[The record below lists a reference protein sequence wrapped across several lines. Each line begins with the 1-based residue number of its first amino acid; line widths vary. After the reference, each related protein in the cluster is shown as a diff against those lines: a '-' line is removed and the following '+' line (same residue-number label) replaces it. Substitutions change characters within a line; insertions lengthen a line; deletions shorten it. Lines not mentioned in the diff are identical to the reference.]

1 MTEERKTEVIVGLV
15 VTCALLI
22 LILSI
27 VWSKGKAFTFLRV
40 VFSVRFEDVRGLEEG
55 DPVLIRGVKQGEVE
69 RIDLGSG
76 YAEVRLWVRDDA
88 PMYSD
93 LKVAVE
99 MEELMGGKQ
108 IIIDPGTS
116 GLPADPD
123 KTVIGDGR
131 GDAMALI
138 RRAGEI
144 LARTDTVLQHL
155 STFMDSDRFSRVLQ
169 NMEETT
175 GQAKTIL
182 AENRQ
187 DFRMAVERLEA
198 MTRALHDDS
207 TAYRFG
213 TVVNHLDSTV
223 LLVKQVALRMESQ
236 EGTVGKLLGD
246 RQLYDRLLKTTAGLD
261 SLITDIKANPKK
273 YVHVSVF

>member
-27 VWSKGKAFTFLRV
+27 VWSKGKAFTFRRV
-40 VFSVRFEDVRGLEEG
+40 VFSVRFEDVGGLEEG
-55 DPVLIRGVKQGEVE
+55 DPVLVRGVKQGEVE
-69 RIDLGSG
+69 RIELGSG
-76 YAEVRLWVRDDA
+76 YAEVRLWVRADA
-88 PMYSD
+88 PLYTD

-108 IIIDPGTS
+108 IVIDPGTS

-123 KTVIGDGR
+123 KIYIGEGR

-138 RRAGEI
+138 RRAGDMI
-144 LARTDTVLQHL
+144 ARTDTVFQHL
-155 STFMDSDRFSRVLQ
+155 RTFMDSDRFSRVLQ

-175 GQAKTIL
+175 GQAKSIL

-187 DFRMAVERLEA
+187 DFRTAVERLEA

-213 TVVNHLDSTV
+213 NVVNRLDSTV
-223 LLVKQVALRMESQ
+223 LLVKQVALRMENQ